1 MHSIFRR
8 KISENNMLAV
18 QKFTAILILALS
30 KISGHIIKH
39 TSIEHLAIGDY
50 ENWEEEKWVNVA
62 DKDWQEFMD
71 TLAGKLKKKG
81 VDGFFIDNC
90 DVYDYAHKKDIFD
103 GLTVILK
110 KIRAMGKPVVV
121 NGGDIYV
128 TAYQSRYGSA
138 ADIMTGVNQESVWS
152 RIDFT
157 TKTFHTQKKTERE
170 YFCQYLQA
178 CKADGMDVYLL
189 EYTTDHKLIRR
200 IKKYCRKKK
209 YDYYIAEYRYD
220 TQLLIDRRDRDLD
233 EDEIADYITENFEG
247 NSLIA
252 AGDEDLVKIHFH
264 TNEPW
269 KILEYCNTVG
279 EIYDIVVEDMIRQ
292 AAGQQG

>member
-1 MHSIFRR
+1 MKCKSGKNRGKRNACFFLGILSLVTVVFCLSASCNADGRKAQKYVYGVFLNADRTAVPKLKNYETVVIDAQYFSKKNIRKLHAAGTKVYSYLNIGSVENFRSYY
-8 KISENNMLAV
+8 KAY
-18 QKFTAILILALS
+18 
-30 KISGHIIKH
+30 
-39 TSIEHLAIGDY
+39 EHLTIGDY

-138 ADIMTGVNQESVWS
+138 ADI
-152 RIDFT
+152 
-157 TKTFHTQKKTERE
+157 
-170 YFCQYLQA
+170 
-178 CKADGMDVYLL
+178 
-189 EYTTDHKLIRR
+189 
-200 IKKYCRKKK
+200 
-209 YDYYIAEYRYD
+209 
-220 TQLLIDRRDRDLD
+220 IDRK
-233 EDEIADYITENFEG
+233 
-247 NSLIA
+247 S
-252 AGDEDLVKIHFH
+252 
-264 TNEPW
+264 
-269 KILEYCNTVG
+269 
-279 EIYDIVVEDMIRQ
+279 VV
-292 AAGQQG
+292 

>member
-8 KISENNMLAV
+8 KISENYMQAV

-30 KISGHIIKH
+30 KIFGHIIKH
-39 TSIEHLAIGDY
+39 MSI
-50 ENWEEEKWVNVA
+50 
-62 DKDWQEFMD
+62 WQEFMD

-81 VDGFFIDNC
+81 VDGFFVDNC

-138 ADIMTGVNQESVWS
+138 EDIMTGVNQESVWS

-170 YFCQYLQA
+170 YFCQQ
-178 CKADGMDVYLL
+178 
-189 EYTTDHKLIRR
+189 R
-200 IKKYCRKKK
+200 
-209 YDYYIAEYRYD
+209 RYD
-220 TQLLIDRRDRDLD
+220 FYAYATRMEWMFIC
-233 EDEIADYITENFEG
+233 
-247 NSLIA
+247 
-252 AGDEDLVKIHFH
+252 
-264 TNEPW
+264 W
-269 KILEYCNTVG
+269 NTLQT
-279 EIYDIVVEDMIRQ
+279 IN
-292 AAGQQG
+292 

>member
-1 MHSIFRR
+1 MDKRR
-8 KISENNMLAV
+8 KGAGLFALLL
-18 QKFTAILILALS
+18 ILIASAFLLGSHVMQQKKEEKKDYGVFLNVDDSVLDQLGAYETVVIDAQYFKEKDIEMLHENGT
-30 KISGHIIKH
+30 IVYTYLNIG
-39 TSIEHLAIGDY
+39 SIETFREYYKTYADLAIGDY

-90 DVYDYAHKKDIFD
+90 DVYDYAYKKDIFD

-189 EYTTDHKLIRR
+189 EYTSDHKLIRR

-209 YDYYIAEYRYD
+209 YDYYIAD
-220 TQLLIDRRDRDLD
+220 
-233 EDEIADYITENFEG
+233 
-247 NSLIA
+247 SLELGI
-252 AGDEDLVKIHFH
+252 
-264 TNEPW
+264 
-269 KILEYCNTVG
+269 
-279 EIYDIVVEDMIRQ
+279 
-292 AAGQQG
+292 

>member
-1 MHSIFRR
+1 M
-8 KISENNMLAV
+8 
-18 QKFTAILILALS
+18 
-30 KISGHIIKH
+30 
-39 TSIEHLAIGDY
+39 
-50 ENWEEEKWVNVA
+50 A

-138 ADIMTGVNQESVWS
+138 EDIMTGVNQESVWS

-209 YDYYIAEYRYD
+209 YDYYIAD
-220 TQLLIDRRDRDLD
+220 
-233 EDEIADYITENFEG
+233 
-247 NSLIA
+247 SLELGI
-252 AGDEDLVKIHFH
+252 
-264 TNEPW
+264 
-269 KILEYCNTVG
+269 
-279 EIYDIVVEDMIRQ
+279 
-292 AAGQQG
+292 

>member
-1 MHSIFRR
+1 
-8 KISENNMLAV
+8 
-18 QKFTAILILALS
+18 
-30 KISGHIIKH
+30 
-39 TSIEHLAIGDY
+39 
-50 ENWEEEKWVNVA
+50 
-62 DKDWQEFMD
+62 MD

-157 TKTFHTQKKTERE
+157 TKTFHTQKKRSGSISASICRHAKRMEWMFICWNT
-170 YFCQYLQA
+170 LQ
-178 CKADGMDVYLL
+178 
-189 EYTTDHKLIRR
+189 TI
-200 IKKYCRKKK
+200 
-209 YDYYIAEYRYD
+209 
-220 TQLLIDRRDRDLD
+220 
-233 EDEIADYITENFEG
+233 N
-247 NSLIA
+247 
-252 AGDEDLVKIHFH
+252 
-264 TNEPW
+264 
-269 KILEYCNTVG
+269 
-279 EIYDIVVEDMIRQ
+279 
-292 AAGQQG
+292 

>member
-1 MHSIFRR
+1 MQNNKEKKNVFEIENLSFAYDKHEVLNNLNLSFHEGIVTTMIGPNGCGKSTLLQLMTKNLKPAGG
-8 KISENNMLAV
+8 KILLQGE
-18 QKFTAILILALS
+18 
-30 KISGHIIKH
+30 
-39 TSIEHLAIGDY
+39 
-50 ENWEEEKWVNVA
+50 
-62 DKDWQEFMD
+62 
-71 TLAGKLKKKG
+71 
-81 VDGFFIDNC
+81 DGFFVDNC

-209 YDYYIAEYRYD
+209 YDYYIAD
-220 TQLLIDRRDRDLD
+220 
-233 EDEIADYITENFEG
+233 
-247 NSLIA
+247 SLELGI
-252 AGDEDLVKIHFH
+252 
-264 TNEPW
+264 
-269 KILEYCNTVG
+269 
-279 EIYDIVVEDMIRQ
+279 
-292 AAGQQG
+292 

>member
-1 MHSIFRR
+1 MDKRR
-8 KISENNMLAV
+8 KGAGLFALLL
-18 QKFTAILILALS
+18 ILIASAFLLGSHVMQQKKEEKKDYGVFLNVDDSVLDQLGAYETVVIDAQYFKEKDIEMLHENGT
-30 KISGHIIKH
+30 IVYTYLNIG
-39 TSIEHLAIGDY
+39 SIETFREYYKTYADLAIGDY

-189 EYTTDHKLIRR
+189 EYTTDHKLIHR

-209 YDYYIAEYRYD
+209 YDYYIAD
-220 TQLLIDRRDRDLD
+220 
-233 EDEIADYITENFEG
+233 
-247 NSLIA
+247 SLELGI
-252 AGDEDLVKIHFH
+252 
-264 TNEPW
+264 
-269 KILEYCNTVG
+269 
-279 EIYDIVVEDMIRQ
+279 
-292 AAGQQG
+292 

>member
-1 MHSIFRR
+1 
-8 KISENNMLAV
+8 
-18 QKFTAILILALS
+18 
-30 KISGHIIKH
+30 
-39 TSIEHLAIGDY
+39 
-50 ENWEEEKWVNVA
+50 
-62 DKDWQEFMD
+62 MD

-110 KIRAMGKPVVV
+110 KIRAMGKTVVV

-200 IKKYCRKKK
+200 IKKYFRKKK
-209 YDYYIAEYRYD
+209 YDYYIAD
-220 TQLLIDRRDRDLD
+220 
-233 EDEIADYITENFEG
+233 
-247 NSLIA
+247 SLELGI
-252 AGDEDLVKIHFH
+252 
-264 TNEPW
+264 
-269 KILEYCNTVG
+269 
-279 EIYDIVVEDMIRQ
+279 
-292 AAGQQG
+292 

>member
-1 MHSIFRR
+1 
-8 KISENNMLAV
+8 
-18 QKFTAILILALS
+18 
-30 KISGHIIKH
+30 
-39 TSIEHLAIGDY
+39 
-50 ENWEEEKWVNVA
+50 
-62 DKDWQEFMD
+62 MD

-90 DVYDYAHKKDIFD
+90 DVYDYAYKKDIFD

-189 EYTTDHKLIRR
+189 EYTSDHKLIRR

-209 YDYYIAEYRYD
+209 YDYYIAD
-220 TQLLIDRRDRDLD
+220 
-233 EDEIADYITENFEG
+233 
-247 NSLIA
+247 SLELGI
-252 AGDEDLVKIHFH
+252 
-264 TNEPW
+264 
-269 KILEYCNTVG
+269 
-279 EIYDIVVEDMIRQ
+279 
-292 AAGQQG
+292 

>member
-1 MHSIFRR
+1 MNCQSIVR
-8 KISENNMLAV
+8 AV
-18 QKFTAILILALS
+18 FQRDSQILTFCFL
-30 KISGHIIKH
+30 
-39 TSIEHLAIGDY
+39 E
-50 ENWEEEKWVNVA
+50 
-62 DKDWQEFMD
+62 
-71 TLAGKLKKKG
+71 
-81 VDGFFIDNC
+81 
-90 DVYDYAHKKDIFD
+90 KDIFD

-200 IKKYCRKKK
+200 IKKYFRKKK
-209 YDYYIAEYRYD
+209 YDYYIAD
-220 TQLLIDRRDRDLD
+220 
-233 EDEIADYITENFEG
+233 
-247 NSLIA
+247 SLELGI
-252 AGDEDLVKIHFH
+252 
-264 TNEPW
+264 
-269 KILEYCNTVG
+269 
-279 EIYDIVVEDMIRQ
+279 
-292 AAGQQG
+292 

>member
-1 MHSIFRR
+1 MDKRR
-8 KISENNMLAV
+8 KGAGLFALLL
-18 QKFTAILILALS
+18 ILIASAFLLGSHVMQQKKEEKKDYGVFLNVDDSVLDQLGAYETVVIDAQYFKEKDIEMLHENGT
-30 KISGHIIKH
+30 IVYTYLNIG
-39 TSIEHLAIGDY
+39 SIETFREYYKTYADLAIGDY

-81 VDGFFIDNC
+81 VDGFFVDNC

-209 YDYYIAEYRYD
+209 YDYYIAD
-220 TQLLIDRRDRDLD
+220 
-233 EDEIADYITENFEG
+233 
-247 NSLIA
+247 SLELGI
-252 AGDEDLVKIHFH
+252 
-264 TNEPW
+264 
-269 KILEYCNTVG
+269 
-279 EIYDIVVEDMIRQ
+279 
-292 AAGQQG
+292 